1 MHEYDIGIQFT
12 TNVLNYRELWLFRLT
27 MD

>member
-1 MHEYDIGIQFT
+1 MHEYDIDIQFT